1 MTLRRLA
8 VIRVAALVPVIRAG
22 VYLSQHR
29 TSGDTETS
37 ATPPS
42 PRIPLPR
49 ARQPRRHR

>member
-37 ATPPS
+37 ATPS